1 MIDKNGCGV
10 ASTATGRFQVGH
22 ASGFLS
28 LVTER
33 PAAVLSSPCRAPCT
47 NSDASRDACWL
58 AASATESASRTSVT
72 VSAAAFMKIY
82 KISIE
87 ERRSGKFVGRRA
99 AASRRGNA
107 VHGVRRIGHPS
118 SSQSTLCGAPISQRK
133 QCSYKSQPCSF
144 HAYLLGLLA
153 KIKCS
158 I

>member
-33 PAAVLSSPCRAPCT
+33 PAAVLSSLCRV
-47 NSDASRDACWL
+47 ACWL

-72 VSAAAFMKIY
+72 VSAAAFTKIY
-82 KISIE
+82 KISIG

-107 VHGVRRIGHPS
+107 VHAHGASATLRLHNRPS
-118 SSQSTLCGAPISQRK
+118 AELP
-133 QCSYKSQPCSF
+133 
-144 HAYLLGLLA
+144 
-153 KIKCS
+153 
-158 I
+158 

>member
-33 PAAVLSSPCRAPCT
+33 PAAVLSSPCRARCT
-47 NSDASRDACWL
+47 NSDALRVACWL

-72 VSAAAFMKIY
+72 VSAAASMKIY

-107 VHGVRRIGHPS
+107 VHGVRRIGPTFVFTIDPLRSSHNSKKTVLIQVSTVFTSCIPS
-118 SSQSTLCGAPISQRK
+118 RPFG
-133 QCSYKSQPCSF
+133 
-144 HAYLLGLLA
+144 
-153 KIKCS
+153 
-158 I
+158 